1 MKDVSWGVI
10 HGEGTIVCKCDRCGK
25 TEEHPFDNGH
35 PDFKSFQKKL
45 FGMGWKS
52 VQVFGEWHDFCCEDC
67 RNEYIKN
74 NT

>member
-25 TEEHPFDNGH
+25 KEEHPFDNGH

-52 VQVFGEWHDFCCEDC
+52 VQVFGDFCCEDC

>member
-10 HGEGTIVCKCDRCGK
+10 HGEGTIVCVCDQCGK
-25 TEEHPFDNGH
+25 EEEYPFDNGY
-35 PDFKSFQKKL
+35 PDFRSFQKKL

-52 VQVFGEWHDFCCEDC
+52 AQIFGQWRDFCGEKC
-67 RNEYIKN
+67 RNEFIKN